1 MANMSNVRQVIRGI
15 TYDTTEAE
23 FVASATPR
31 DEDDLSFD
39 AVLYRT
45 VNEDWFLVVSS
56 DERSRPLVSPIS
68 RAQAQQWCL
77 EQHIDP
83 RIVRFYFDPRPPGTS
98 GRVRTPAAGHSE
110 LAA

>member
-1 MANMSNVRQVIRGI
+1 MSNVRQVIRGI

-23 FVASATPR
+23 FVASATPK

-45 VNEDWFLVVSS
+45 VNQDWFVVISS
-56 DERSRPLVSPIS
+56 DERTRPLVTPMSE
-68 RAQAQQWCL
+68 AQARQWCL
-77 EQHIDP
+77 EQRIDP
-83 RIVRFYFDPRPPGTS
+83 RIVRFYFEPRSLGTPG
-98 GRVRTPAAGHSE
+98 RLCTPAPGQGE

>member
-1 MANMSNVRQVIRGI
+1 MSNVRQVIRGI

-39 AVLYRT
+39 AVLYPT
-45 VNEDWFLVVSS
+45 VNQDWFVVISS
-56 DERSRPLVSPIS
+56 DERTRPLVRPMSE
-68 RAQAQQWCL
+68 AQARQWCL
-77 EQHIDP
+77 EQSIDP
-83 RIVRFYFDPRPPGTS
+83 RIVRFYFEQRSLGTTGRLCAPVPGH
-98 GRVRTPAAGHSE
+98 GE

>member
-1 MANMSNVRQVIRGI
+1 MSNVRQVIRGI

-45 VNEDWFLVVSS
+45 VNEDWFVVVSS
-56 DERSRPLVSPIS
+56 DERTRPIVIPMSRG
-68 RAQAQQWCL
+68 QAQQWCL
-77 EQHIDP
+77 EQNIDP
-83 RIVRFYFDPRPPGTS
+83 RIVRFYFDPRPSGLP
-98 GRVRTPAAGHSE
+98 GRVCNAASGQ
-110 LAA
+110 

>member
-1 MANMSNVRQVIRGI
+1 MSNVRQVIRGI

-23 FVASATPR
+23 FVASATPK

-56 DERSRPLVSPIS
+56 DERTRPLVTPMS
-68 RAQAQQWCL
+68 RVQAQQWCA
-77 EQHIDP
+77 EQCIDP
-83 RIVRFYFDPRPPGTS
+83 RIVRFYFDPRPFGTPGF
-98 GRVRTPAAGHSE
+98 VCTPAPGRSE

>member
-1 MANMSNVRQVIRGI
+1 VSNVRQVIRGI
-15 TYDTTEAE
+15 TYDTTESE

-45 VNEDWFLVVSS
+45 VNEDWFMVVSS
-56 DERSRPLVSPIS
+56 DERTRPVVIPLS

-77 EQHIDP
+77 EQRIDA
-83 RIVRFYFDPRPPGTS
+83 RIVRFYFDPRPSSLPGRICNAAS
-98 GRVRTPAAGHSE
+98 GHGE